1 MQQRLAPGAQLRGAV
16 TRHGA
21 ARHARCG
28 GVAAAASVA
37 AARSHGAA
45 SARERR
51 NAPAPTAA
59 VAGLHA
65 PVAVGA
71 HARVLRV
78 NACRGTRARALSSSS
93 SDAAAAVSPAAD
105 IVADSAADAA
115 VVGSAARVP
124 SMRELLAFALP
135 SMGIWL
141 ASPLLSLVDV
151 AVVGQAS
158 TLELASLAPATG
170 LCDSAAYSFTF
181 LAVATTSLIARARA
195 RGDTAAAQ
203 GALSDAL
210 TIAAVCGT
218 ALCVFLL
225 LGAPTLLAAYS
236 GAASA
241 AVVGPAITYTRIR
254 ALGMPAALLVTVSQ
268 AAFLAAKLPGMPLL
282 TVAIASVVNL
292 AGDLLLCCVLHYG
305 VAGAAWATIASQFV
319 AAAVIVSRLRLPTSP
334 GQPPLLGSSAVALWP
349 RNAAVVRMLRVGGPV
364 CLLILLKVL
373 LIAVGLGGAATQL
386 SPTSAAV
393 HAVMMTV
400 CACAASVCMHV
411 RLAT

>member
-1 MQQRLAPGAQLRGAV
+1 V
-16 TRHGA
+16 TA
-21 ARHARCG
+21 DAD
-28 GVAAAASVA
+28 
-37 AARSHGAA
+37 
-45 SARERR
+45 
-51 NAPAPTAA
+51 
-59 VAGLHA
+59 
-65 PVAVGA
+65 AVG
-71 HARVLRV
+71 
-78 NACRGTRARALSSSS
+78 
-93 SDAAAAVSPAAD
+93 SD
-105 IVADSAADAA
+105 
-115 VVGSAARVP
+115 SAARVP

-203 GALSDAL
+203 SALSDAL

-218 ALCVFLL
+218 GLCVVLL
-225 LGAPTLLAAYS
+225 LGAPALLAAYS

-268 AAFLAAKLPGMPLL
+268 AAFLAAKLPAMPLL
-282 TVAIASVVNL
+282 TVAVASIVNL
-292 AGDLLLCCVLHYG
+292 AGDLLLCCVLHRG
-305 VAGAAWATIASQFV
+305 VAGAAWATIASQCV
-319 AAAVIVSRLRLPTSP
+319 AAAVIVSRLRVPTTP
-334 GQPPLLGSSAVALWP
+334 GQPPLLGASAVAWWP

-373 LIAVGLGGAATQL
+373 LIAVGIGGAATQL

-400 CACAASVCMHV
+400 CACFLSCM
-411 RLAT
+411 RSCQQA

>member
-1 MQQRLAPGAQLRGAV
+1 
-16 TRHGA
+16 
-21 ARHARCG
+21 
-28 GVAAAASVA
+28 
-37 AARSHGAA
+37 
-45 SARERR
+45 
-51 NAPAPTAA
+51 
-59 VAGLHA
+59 
-65 PVAVGA
+65 
-71 HARVLRV
+71 
-78 NACRGTRARALSSSS
+78 
-93 SDAAAAVSPAAD
+93 
-105 IVADSAADAA
+105 
-115 VVGSAARVP
+115 
-124 SMRELLAFALP
+124 MRELLAFALP